1 MACHD
6 LRQGKG
12 DEQLSNVIDRVLNRV
27 LGRQAAE
34 TFYVHLE
41 NTHSIQRQNIAHELS
56 SFNSAL
62 REYFGAGAGVLEQVI
77 YRNLEFAELE
87 AELDLAEKSRILKLV

>member
-1 MACHD
+1 MTYQC

-12 DEQLSNVIDRVLNRV
+12 DEMLSNVIDTVLNRV
-27 LGRQAAE
+27 LGQQAAE
-34 TFYVHLE
+34 TFYLHLE

-62 REYFGAGAGVLEQVI
+62 REYFGAGAGVIEQAI
-77 YRNLEFAELE
+77 NRNLQSAELKM
-87 AELDLAEKSRILKLV
+87 ELDLAEKSRILKLI

>member
-1 MACHD
+1 MTYPD
-6 LRQGKG
+6 LGQGKV
-12 DEQLSNVIDRVLNRV
+12 DEKLSNVIDRVLNRV
-27 LGRQAAE
+27 LGRQATE

-41 NTHSIQRQNIAHELS
+41 NTHSIHRQNIGTELN

-77 YRNLEFAELE
+77 HRNLEFVELE
-87 AELDLAEKSRILKLV
+87 AELNLAEKSRILKLV

>member
-1 MACHD
+1 MTCPD
-6 LRQGKG
+6 LRQGSV
-12 DEQLSNVIDRVLNRV
+12 DEKLSNAIDKVLNRV
-27 LGRQAAE
+27 LGRHATE

-41 NTHSIQRQNIAHELS
+41 NTHSIQRQNIGHELT

-77 YRNLEFAELE
+77 HRDLEFAELE
-87 AELDLAEKSRILKLV
+87 AELNLAEKSRILKLV